1 MIEMKKLYLEN
12 TKLLELKSNIQ
23 TNMELYKSDKSW
35 LSQEFNIPSFNP
47 AQLKITNI
55 KKRSA
60 DDLDNAIKIYSYYK
74 DLPYTLA
81 SDQNYWTLLTHTE
94 YWQFMRERWPVEEAQ
109 GDPVEFI
116 KTRYFFG
123 QKGMYRNGLSRL
135 WWYVELTYDDDLED
149 PYQYTKLLLE
159 DQDLAGQTIENKY
172 LSRNKVA
179 MKALFEILD
188 YVDKLQE
195 TGTIKKLS
203 GKQRRNLVR
212 DIAQYF
218 NLSGAVEMWD
228 ILLPKE
234 AKEKL
239 FLWVEAYLK
248 DSGVYTPHITQKVF

>member
-1 MIEMKKLYLEN
+1 MIEMEKLYLEH
-12 TKLLELKSNIQ
+12 TKLLELKGNIQ
-23 TNMELYKSDKSW
+23 TNLELYKSDESW
-35 LSQEFNIPSFNP
+35 LGQELSVPSSNS
-47 AQLKITNI
+47 AQLKVTDL

-60 DDLDNAIKIYSYYK
+60 DDLDNAIRIYTYYK

-94 YWQFMRERWPVEEAQ
+94 YWQFMRERWPIEEAQ
-109 GDPVEFI
+109 GDSVEFI

-135 WWYVELTYDDDLED
+135 WWYVELTYDEALAD
-149 PYQYTKLLLE
+149 PYKYTKLLLE

-179 MKALFEILD
+179 MRALFEMLD
-188 YVDKLQE
+188 YVGKLQE
-195 TGTIKKLS
+195 AGTIQMLT

-212 DIAQYF
+212 DTAQYF

-228 ILLPKE
+228 ILSPKE

-239 FLWVEAYLK
+239 TLWINAYLK
-248 DSGVYTPHITQKVF
+248 DIGVYILQIAQKAF